1 MSDFNDEALT
11 DPKAGVVPRTKSEAD
26 ELARPVCVIVA
37 DDDDD
42 VREVVATILRCDGYD
57 VHEAHDGA
65 EALELAQTHPPDLF
79 VSDVRMPRVDGLDLV
94 ERLRAQGSTT
104 PVVLMTAYK
113 TKAPPG
119 VYALFQKPFE
129 VDDLRTA
136 VMNAIR

>member
-1 MSDFNDEALT
+1 MPVFNEESHT
-11 DPKAGVVPRTKSEAD
+11 DPGRGIVPRTKSEPP
-26 ELARPVCVIVA
+26 EPERHVCVIVA

-65 EALELAQTHPPDLF
+65 EALALAQTHHADLF

-94 ERLRAQGSTT
+94 ERLRELGSTT
-104 PVVLMTAYK
+104 PVVLMTAYNA
-113 TKAPPG
+113 KAPPG
-119 VYALFQKPFE
+119 VYAIFHKPFE